1 MNAAAASR
9 GYVPIP
15 PPLPLLAG
23 LCVVYLLLGLVGHDP
38 WKTED
43 ALGIGIVHQL
53 LTQGHW
59 LVPHLAGEPYLD
71 DGPLHVWI
79 AALTAKALSFWMTP
93 HDGARM
99 ASALSIAMA
108 IFFTRLAARTFHGK
122 AEGEHVVLI
131 LLGCLG
137 LLVHA
142 HETISET
149 TMLAGLALGW
159 YGLALLSGAPSS
171 ATAGSPVAPQ
181 ADMRTGARAGIVLG
195 LGLGI
200 ALLSKGAMAA
210 SPLVLTVLLL
220 PLAAERFRSKV
231 YFASS
236 ALGIAIGAG
245 CLAAWLGAVHWRHPG
260 LAAAWISTQM
270 DIWYGL
276 DAASAGYYA
285 KLLSWSSW
293 PAWPLAV
300 WFFWDNRR
308 KPARPGVRLLIVA
321 LLATLAVL
329 LTTRDMRPVNALA
342 VLLPLALLA
351 SAGAATLRRGAA
363 NSLAWF
369 GAMCFTF
376 FGFLVWLGW
385 FAMLSGIPGAIARNF
400 AKLEPG
406 HVQRFEALPVI
417 VAALLSLCWLYVLA
431 RSQRSGLRSV
441 TFWAVGIAFLWGL
454 LMTLWLSWIDHGKS
468 YAPVAR
474 SLQQSIGNSKG
485 CIESSG
491 LGEAQRAA
499 LDYHAGIVTR
509 RTEIHGRGR
518 CPMLLTQTGMR
529 DERRPEPG
537 WRLVWEGSRPRERER
552 YRLYQRNR

>member
-1 MNAAAASR
+1 MNGAAVARAR
-9 GYVPIP
+9 VPIP
-15 PPLPLLAG
+15 PPLPVLAA
-23 LCVVYLLLGLVGHDP
+23 LCLVYLLLGLVGHDP

-71 DGPLHVWI
+71 DGPLHVWL
-79 AALTAKALSFWMTP
+79 AGLTAKVFSFGLAP

-99 ASALSIAMA
+99 ASALSVAAA
-108 IFFTRLAARTFHGK
+108 IFFARLAARTLHGK
-122 AEGEHVVLI
+122 SAGDYVVLV

-142 HETISET
+142 HETLSES
-149 TMLAGLALGW
+149 TMLAGLALSW
-159 YGLALLSGAPSS
+159 YGMALFAGRPEEHSIAPPPAAWSGVILGAGLA
-171 ATAGSPVAPQ
+171 
-181 ADMRTGARAGIVLG
+181 
-195 LGLGI
+195 I
-200 ALLSKGAMAA
+200 ALLAKGAMAA
-210 SPLVLTVLLL
+210 LPPVLTLLLL
-220 PLAAERFRSKV
+220 PLVSEKFRNRA
-231 YFASS
+231 FLANA
-236 ALGIAIGAG
+236 ALGMAIGAG
-245 CLAAWLGAVHWRHPG
+245 CLAVWLAAVHWFYPG
-260 LAAAWISTQM
+260 LAGAWISAQLN
-270 DIWYGL
+270 IWSWP
-276 DAASAGYYA
+276 DTESAGYYA

-308 KPARPGVRLLIVA
+308 KPARPGVRLLMVA
-321 LLATLAVL
+321 LAVTIAVL

-351 SAGAATLRRGAA
+351 AAGAGTLRRGAA
-363 NSLAWF
+363 NALAWF
-369 GAMCFTF
+369 GAMSFTF

-385 FAMLSGIPGAIARNF
+385 FAMLTGAPGTIARNF

-406 HVQRFEALPVI
+406 HVQRFETLAVV
-417 VAALLSLCWLYVLA
+417 VAAVVTLCWLYVLVRTE
-431 RSQRSGLRSV
+431 RSALRSV
-441 TFWAVGIAFLWGL
+441 AFWAVGITFLWGL

-468 YAPVAR
+468 YALVAR
-474 SLQQSIGNSKG
+474 SLQQTVQTKKG
-485 CIESSG
+485 CIESMG

-509 RTEIHGRGR
+509 RVEIHGRGR
-518 CPMLLTQTGMR
+518 CPLLLTQTSVR
-529 DERRPEPG
+529 DERPPERG
-537 WRLVWEGSRPRERER
+537 WTKVWEGSRPRERER